1 MAMINPYLNF
11 LGNTEEVFNF
21 YRSVFGGEFSVL
33 QRYKDTPEAVANLSV
48 EDANKIMHISLPIGN
63 GNVLMGTDALG
74 SMGQNLTTGNSIYL
88 SVSTNSEAEANKI
101 FHGLS
106 EGGEITMPLQK
117 MFWGAY
123 FGMVNDKF
131 GTQWM
136 VNHDYNEQ

>member
-21 YRSVFGGEFSVL
+21 YRSVFGGEFSVI
-33 QRYKDTPEAVANLSV
+33 QRYKDTPEAAANLSA
-48 EDANKIMHISLPIGN
+48 EDANKIMHVSLPIGN

-88 SVSTNSEAEANKI
+88 SVSAASEAEADKI
-101 FHGLS
+101 FNSLS
-106 EGGEITMPLQK
+106 AGGEVTMPLQK